1 MYNTPVKYSA
11 VIPVHNEEGSVLP
24 LYERLKTV
32 LDGLGEPYEIIVVDD
47 ASTDE
52 SLAKLESIRPDSPG
66 LVVLSLKI
74 RSGQSSAL
82 QAGFDAARGEILIT
96 LDGDLQN
103 DPEDIPKLLEKLK
116 EGYDI
121 VCGWRYDRKDAIS
134 KKIAS
139 LIANAVRRALFKET
153 IHDVGCSL
161 RVFKRSVLKEIFL
174 SSEDHRFF
182 TAFAAQQGFQIGEVE
197 VRHHPRQH
205 GKSKYGIWTR
215 LIRGILDLIKVK
227 LSKPDDHG

>member
-1 MYNTPVKYSA
+1 MKYSA
-11 VIPVHNEEGSVLP
+11 VIPVHNEEASVLP
-24 LYERLKTV
+24 LYGRLKAV
-32 LDGLGEPYEIIVVDD
+32 LDRLGGPYEIIFVDD

-52 SLAKLESIRPDSPG
+52 SLAKLESIRSASPN
-66 LVVLSLKI
+66 LVILSLKI

-82 QAGFDAARGEILIT
+82 QAGFDAARGDVIIT

-121 VCGWRYDRKDAIS
+121 VCGWRRDRKDPIL
-134 KKIAS
+134 KKTAS
-139 LIANAVRRALFKET
+139 RIANAVRRAVFKEK

-161 RVFKRSVLKEIFL
+161 RVFKRGVLQKIIL
-174 SSEDHRFF
+174 SGEDHRFF
-182 TAFAAQQGFQIGEVE
+182 TAFATKEGFRIGEAR

-227 LSKPDDHG
+227 SSKPNDHG